1 MVGIAI
7 LQAEINLTDRLI
19 MNKLF
24 LLGLT
29 VLLTGCVTPVT
40 QMMNNNFS
48 DIEPTKPQATGIW
61 TTTVGAGLST
71 IKLSEDGNGILCED
85 TSGHLNLNRLKYS
98 NGQLYAQNGM
108 ILKVISLNQYI
119 LEAKTTLS
127 AFNINMVY
135 KKDSDLKAASLK
147 WRWQFMD

>member
-7 LQAEINLTDRLI
+7 LQAEINLTNRLI

-24 LLGLT
+24 LLGLV

-40 QMMNNNFS
+40 QMTNNNFS

-61 TTTVGAGLST
+61 TTTVGPGLST
-71 IKLSEDGNGILCED
+71 IKLNADGNGILCED
-85 TSGHLNLNRLKYS
+85 SSGHVNLNKLKYS
-98 NGQLYAQNGM
+98 KGQLYTQNGM
-108 ILKVISLNQYI
+108 ILKVISLNQDI

-127 AFNINMVY
+127 AFNIDMVY

-147 WRWQFMD
+147 CPKEL

>member
-1 MVGIAI
+1 
-7 LQAEINLTDRLI
+7 

-29 VLLTGCVTPVT
+29 VVLTGCVTPAT

-48 DIEPTKPQATGIW
+48 NIEPTTPQATGIW

-71 IKLSEDGNGILCED
+71 IKLNQDGNGILCED
-85 TSGHLNLNRLKYS
+85 SSGHVNLNKLKYS
-98 NGQLYAQNGM
+98 KGQLYAQNGM
-108 ILKVISLNQYI
+108 ILKVVSLNQDVI
-119 LEAKTTLS
+119 EAKTTLS
-127 AFNINMVY
+127 AFNIDMVY

-147 WRWQFMD
+147 CAKEL